1 MGLLAGSACSSSS
14 NTNAELLKDLKEIQ
28 AQLDDTQ
35 EQLADLSKS
44 PPSPPEEN
52 SSERLES
59 TVGSPPEE
67 EPAPSEE
74 PESVSSATPEPTA
87 TPEIPEGSNIIVA
100 AQGVLG
106 WSIAGEWIDVGDPPV
121 DPASIPAEE
130 GDLYRVLRAG
140 SPTNIGV
147 SGSEPIEGCGALP
160 GYTVEIEIDDP
171 MFNADGWPY
180 TYPIAISANWDLAP
194 QDIEFLN
201 LESEVYKAFASD
213 LLAEIG
219 IVEPD
224 PNLITLIR
232 TDLEGDGVDEVIVGA
247 ERISGPLISPSVGD
261 YSILFIRKIVGGDVT
276 QQIIASDFHSG
287 EEFTTLTS
295 GRLIAIADLNGDSQ
309 MEIVLQQAYYEGSAT
324 SILEYKNDVEGLQ
337 VVLSVGCG
345 A

>member
-1 MGLLAGSACSSSS
+1 
-14 NTNAELLKDLKEIQ
+14 
-28 AQLDDTQ
+28 
-35 EQLADLSKS
+35 
-44 PPSPPEEN
+44 
-52 SSERLES
+52 
-59 TVGSPPEE
+59 
-67 EPAPSEE
+67 
-74 PESVSSATPEPTA
+74 
-87 TPEIPEGSNIIVA
+87 
-100 AQGVLG
+100 
-106 WSIAGEWIDVGDPPV
+106 
-121 DPASIPAEE
+121 
-130 GDLYRVLRAG
+130 
-140 SPTNIGV
+140 
-147 SGSEPIEGCGALP
+147 
-160 GYTVEIEIDDP
+160 
-171 MFNADGWPY
+171 
-180 TYPIAISANWDLAP
+180 